1 MDDDSIPTAA
11 RSSPFV
17 QGATAEEFHKAIPIN
32 FSPGGIH
39 AFDEPHIIDDDS
51 STDKNDRG
59 SSFDSVH
66 FSRLEIK
73 TCIESS
79 MDAATPR
86 TPVYYKNKVD
96 RRIHEALVRHDFSE
110 QRRSAEV
117 VPLSQDYQKYRKELR
132 KLIITTK
139 DYMLAHQKVISMR
152 GR

>member
-1 MDDDSIPTAA
+1 
-11 RSSPFV
+11 
-17 QGATAEEFHKAIPIN
+17 
-32 FSPGGIH
+32 
-39 AFDEPHIIDDDS
+39 
-51 STDKNDRG
+51 
-59 SSFDSVH
+59 
-66 FSRLEIK
+66 
-73 TCIESS
+73 